1 MGSART
7 VTGVGPRNVFM
18 FTGTAAGG
26 ETDMTV
32 DNLLGG
38 VTATYEGH
46 GVYGIQHNIGNTAYC
61 GQFIAE
67 ADSGDDYFCFIIN
80 RDINGITM
88 QTVLHDGTPGKPNF
102 IHGTIHDGGG

>member
-1 MGSART
+1 MGSARI

-18 FTGTAAGG
+18 FTGTAAT
-26 ETDMTV
+26 EALAV

-38 VTATYEGH
+38 VTATYEGN

-61 GQFIAE
+61 AQFTLETTLNDGYICYIT
-67 ADSGDDYFCFIIN
+67 DRS
-80 RDINGITM
+80 INGITM
-88 QTVLHDGTPGKPNF
+88 QTRNTSNAAVNPSF